1 LEKLIFTQHTL
12 MNLDRSS
19 EINQIK
25 RVFKLLQ
32 LLHEPKY
39 SVIGLAKMFN
49 VGRQTIYR
57 DLELLEELGYF
68 VDKKNNK
75 YFIFETTP
83 KTTFTEEETS
93 ILHECLASISNN
105 IPLKSSILK
114 KLSATS
120 YIIPQPDELKDKH
133 LGTIVQ
139 KLQAAINTECSVKLI
154 NYHSLNT
161 DEIKDR
167 LVTPLKLSLDY
178 STLSAIETG
187 KEKTYKVKRITDIEI
202 LYDRQS
208 SIRSAMNVDI
218 FGCSS
223 TESLPI
229 HLYLSK
235 RAYQL
240 FYEEYPSARVHLNK
254 HKESNDFPYELKLDV
269 QNYAGIGRWC
279 LGLIGEIKVIG
290 YEGLRAYLNERL
302 GVGGVF

>member
-1 LEKLIFTQHTL
+1 
-12 MNLDRSS
+12 MNLERSS
-19 EINQIK
+19 EVSQIK

-39 SVIGLAKMFN
+39 SVISFAKMFN

-75 YFIFETTP
+75 YFIFEATP
-83 KTTFTEEETS
+83 KTTFTEEETAL
-93 ILHECLASISNN
+93 LHECIASISNN
-105 IPLKSSILK
+105 TPLKSSILK
-114 KLSATS
+114 KLSASS
-120 YIIPQPDELKDKH
+120 YIAPQSDELKDKH

-139 KLQAAINTECSVKLI
+139 KLQVAINSECSVKLI

-161 DEIKDR
+161 EEIKDR
-167 LVTPLKLSLDY
+167 FVTPLKLSLDY

-187 KEKTYKVKRITDIEI
+187 KEKTYKVKRITDVEI
-202 LYDRQS
+202 QYDKKTG
-208 SIRSAMNVDI
+208 IRKAMNVDV

-223 TESLPI
+223 TESISI

-235 RAYQL
+235 RAFQL
-240 FYEEYPSARVHLNK
+240 FYEEYPSARVYLSK
-254 HKESNDFPYELKLDV
+254 HKELNDFPYELKLDV

-279 LGLIGEIKVIG
+279 LGLIGELKVIDD
-290 YEGLRAYLNERL
+290 EGLRNYLNERL
-302 GVGGVF
+302 KIGGEF